1 MATEPVEDQVGG
13 KAERQAEGQ
22 AEERPK
28 PPLLGVIGLMLG
40 IFLSALDGQII
51 GTALPTVVGD
61 LGGLE
66 HLSWAVTAYL
76 LTSAAATPLWGRLG
90 DLYGR
95 KGAYQWAVVVFLAGS
110 VLSGLAQ
117 DMGQL
122 IAFRGLQGIGAGG
135 LMVGALSVIGVLVPA
150 SDRARVQS
158 VVGVLMP
165 IAFIGGPLLGGF
177 LTERLSW
184 RWAFYV
190 NLPVGLVALL
200 AVGVGVR
207 LRTERVR
214 APFDWAGVVLL
225 TTGILA
231 LTLVSSWGGTAYS
244 WTSPVLLGTAFVA
257 LAALGWF
264 VRTELRAPGPLIPPA
279 LFRDRNFTVA
289 QVLGLLAG
297 AVMIALVGYL
307 PLYLQ
312 LARGASP
319 TAGGL
324 LLLPLM
330 LGMMGTQLVTARLMG
345 RPGGERRYPL
355 LGGALTLVGGALLL
369 LLRTDTP
376 IALASALTAV
386 AGIGLGLVMQST
398 LLTSMGAVPPQD
410 MGAAM
415 GVVTLLR
422 SIGGSL
428 GMAALGAVYTARLT
442 DSLTERLGSAE
453 AGRLTGGGLTP
464 ASLEGLPAEV
474 RDAVGAAVT
483 GGLHGTVVGGVLLA
497 AAATAFACLVR
508 PSRAPEPA
516 GAGTRADAP
525 AEARTDAPAETKA
538 GAPAETKAEAR
549 AETKA

>member
-1 MATEPVEDQVGG
+1 METTEDP
-13 KAERQAEGQ
+13 
-22 AEERPK
+22 PK

-51 GTALPTVVGD
+51 GTALPTIVGD

-76 LTSAAATPLWGRLG
+76 LTSAAATPFWGRLG

-95 KGAYQWAVVVFLAGS
+95 KGAYQWAVVLFLAGS
-110 VLSGLAQ
+110 MLSGLAQ
-117 DMGQL
+117 DMGEL
-122 IAFRGLQGIGAGG
+122 IAFRALQGVGAGG

-150 SDRARVQS
+150 SDRGRVQS
-158 VVGVLMP
+158 VIGVLMP
-165 IAFIGGPLLGGF
+165 IAFVGGPLLGGF
-177 LTERLSW
+177 LTDRLSW

-190 NLPVGLVALL
+190 NLPVGLLALL

-214 APFDWAGVVLL
+214 APFDWAGVALL

-231 LTLVSSWGGTAYS
+231 LTLVSSWGGTEYA
-244 WTSPVLLGTAFVA
+244 WTSPWILGTAVVA
-257 LAALGWF
+257 AGALGWF

-279 LFRDRNFTVA
+279 LFRDRNFSVA
-289 QVLGLLAG
+289 QVLGFLAG
-297 AVMIALVGYL
+297 AVMLALVGYL
-307 PLYLQ
+307 PQYLQ
-312 LARGASP
+312 FVQGASP
-319 TAGGL
+319 TVGGL

-330 LGMMGTQLVTARLMG
+330 LGMMGTQLVTARLMS

-355 LGGALTLVGGALLL
+355 LGGTLALVGAALLL
-369 LLRTDTP
+369 LLGADTP

-386 AGIGLGLVMQST
+386 AGIGLGLLMQST
-398 LLTSMGAVPPQD
+398 LLTSMGAVPRQD

-442 DSLTERLGSAE
+442 DGLTAHLGPEESA
-453 AGRLTGGGLTP
+453 RLTGGGGLTP
-464 ASLEGLPAEV
+464 ASLTGLPPAV
-474 RDAVGAAVT
+474 RDAVGEAVT
-483 GGLHGTVVGGVLLA
+483 SGLHGTLLGGAALA
-497 AAATAFACLVR
+497 ALATAVACLAR
-508 PSRAPEPA
+508 PAQ
-516 GAGTRADAP
+516 GAV
-525 AEARTDAPAETKA
+525 AEGAQVKETV
-538 GAPAETKAEAR
+538 G
-549 AETKA
+549 